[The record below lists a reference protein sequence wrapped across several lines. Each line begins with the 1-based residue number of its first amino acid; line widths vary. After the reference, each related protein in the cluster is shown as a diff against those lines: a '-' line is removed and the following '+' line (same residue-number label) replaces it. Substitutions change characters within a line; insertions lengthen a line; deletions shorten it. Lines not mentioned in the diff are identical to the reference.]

1 MGKFNKYTL
10 NRNITDILYNSN
22 DEIPGGT
29 SPKVMFRDRYTDEL
43 YMLKFQKHSLRN
55 KSSYNDHIAEFIG
68 SNVTQLIGYESQD
81 TYLALYD
88 NSTAVLVKMFSNKL
102 IELEGTLSYFYDM
115 DERFLDLDSI
125 IEGYKIRSNK
135 TNIDEML
142 FKEFLIK
149 MLIVDYLIV
158 NIDRHPGN
166 IGFFRENGI
175 LVPAPF
181 YDSGASLLT
190 RYFDHNY
197 EEMVESHKM
206 MNYKVLLDGQR
217 TNFEEVLKLP
227 SKGVGSDEYY
237 KKEIKY
243 VLNNYERN
251 KEEIHRIID
260 CIKMLGD
267 EYVESANQIKKLL
280 EFTTTELNSLVNDNS
295 ENSNLSWLMV

>member
-68 SNVTQLIGYESQD
+68 SNVIQLIGYESQN
-81 TYLALYD
+81 TYLVLYD

-102 IELEGTLSYFYDM
+102 FELKGTLSYFYDM
-115 DERFLDLDSI
+115 DERYLNLDSI
-125 IEGYKIRSNK
+125 IEGYKIRSSK
-135 TNIDEML
+135 TNIDEKL
-142 FKEFLIK
+142 FKEFLIR

-190 RYFDHNY
+190 RYFDRNY
-197 EEMVESHKM
+197 DEMIGSHKL
-206 MNYKVLLDGQR
+206 MNYKVLLDGKR
-217 TNFEEVLKLP
+217 INFEEVLKFL
-227 SKGVGSDEYY
+227 SREAENSEFY
-237 KKEIKY
+237 KKEIEY
-243 VLNNYERN
+243 VLGNYEKN

-267 EYVESANQIKKLL
+267 KYIESANQIKKLL
-280 EFTTTELNSLVNDNS
+280 EFTTSELRTLLTNQIENVNI
-295 ENSNLSWLMV
+295 SWSM